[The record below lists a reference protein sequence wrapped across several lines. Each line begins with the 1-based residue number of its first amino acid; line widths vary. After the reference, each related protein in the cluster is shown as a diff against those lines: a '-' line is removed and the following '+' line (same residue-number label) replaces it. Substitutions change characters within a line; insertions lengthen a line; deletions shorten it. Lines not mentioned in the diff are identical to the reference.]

1 MLDLGVW
8 MSIQSA
14 VVKAHRNRR
23 CHPDALAKSITD
35 AWEHGLSTKAFDNV
49 FGRLRVVLRCILD
62 DDGGNRLV
70 ESKRGKLFR
79 DARIS
84 NDFEPDPTA
93 TMAPAPFEIVDIS
106 DDDSVVSISS
116 L

>member
-35 AWEHGLSTKAFDNV
+35 AWEHNLSIKAFDNV
-49 FGRLRVVLRCILD
+49 FGRLRVVLSCIVQD
-62 DDGGNRLV
+62 NGGNRLV

-79 DARIS
+79 DATIP
-84 NDFEPDPTA
+84 NDFEDLTA
-93 TMAPAPFEIVDIS
+93 TMAPEPLEIVDIS
-106 DDDSVVSISS
+106 DDSSVESVSS